1 MASDHAGFKLKEFVK
16 TYLQNNGN
24 EIRDFGTYSDD
35 SVDYP
40 DYAFPASQD
49 VANGEADIGILI
61 CGTGTGMS
69 ITTNKVCGVRG
80 ANCLTPEM
88 AELARSH
95 NNANVLTMGSRLID
109 DKTAIEIVKSFM
121 VTEFEGGRHLN
132 RLEKIHS
139 LTGG

>member
-24 EIRDFGTYSDD
+24 EIQDFGTHSED

-40 DYAFPASQD
+40 DYAYPASQE
-49 VANGEADIGILI
+49 VANGGADIGILI

-69 ITTNKVCGVRG
+69 ITTNKVNGVRG

-88 AELARSH
+88 AELSRSH
-95 NNANVLTMGSRLID
+95 NNANVLTKI
-109 DKTAIEIVKSFM
+109 
-121 VTEFEGGRHLN
+121 GRAHV
-132 RLEKIHS
+132 
-139 LTGG
+139 